1 MQQRRLGDSDLRI
14 TPIGLGTWALG
25 GGGWYGGWGP
35 QDDNQSIA
43 TIQRALDLGINW
55 IDTAPYY
62 GRGHSE
68 EIVGRA
74 ISGQRAQVILATKC
88 GMVWDAVSSKFEKR
102 LTAASVRRE
111 LEKSLRRLNTD
122 FVDLYQIHTP
132 AETDAETEEGW
143 GIIGDLI
150 CEGKVRA
157 GGISNFSLA
166 QHKRMQARR
175 SITSS
180 QPSYNMVLRTDEAEL
195 LPYCAAQKIGAVVAR
210 PLLGGLL
217 SGKFSV
223 ARAAQLPDD
232 DWRKRRGWFQDPEL
246 SATLALVEGLRRV
259 ATRLNGTVA
268 QVAIAWVLRCPEVTA
283 AIVGARHPLQIEED
297 VAAGDMKLSPQ
308 DLAEIEQR
316 LQEREHSLK

>member
-1 MQQRRLGDSDLRI
+1 MEQRRLGNSDLHI

-35 QDDNQSIA
+35 QDDHQSIA
-43 TIQRALDLGINW
+43 TIHRALDLGINW

-74 ISGQRAQVILATKC
+74 IAGRRQQVILATKC
-88 GMVWDAVSSKFEKR
+88 GMVWDAASSKFEKR
-102 LTAASVRRE
+102 LTAGSVRRE
-111 LEKSLRRLNTD
+111 LENSLRRLNTD

-143 GIIGDLI
+143 SIIGDLI
-150 CEGKVRA
+150 REGKVRA
-157 GGISNFSLA
+157 GGVSNFSVA
-166 QHKRMQARR
+166 QHRRIHARR
-175 SITSS
+175 AITSS
-180 QPSYNMVLRTDEAEL
+180 QPSYNMVLRSEEAES
-195 LPYCAAQKIGAVVAR
+195 LPYCAAQNIGVIVAR

-217 SGKFSV
+217 SGKFSAV
-223 ARAAQLPDD
+223 RAAQLPDD
-232 DWRKRRGWFQDPEL
+232 DWRKRRNWFQEPEL
-246 SATLALVEGLRRV
+246 SATLALVEGVRRV
-259 ATRLNGTVA
+259 AARLNKTVA

-297 VAAGDMKLSPQ
+297 LVACAVKLSAE
-308 DLAEIEQR
+308 DLAEIDQRLREREQR
-316 LQEREHSLK
+316 PK